1 MTHKDS
7 KPVYD
12 HVPEKVQTYPFRR
25 FFNLDLVE
33 NLFFG
38 VTTFLTFVFAFLLLR
53 QGLTRWVSIA
63 YLLVFWAVLAYLALP
78 RLHRVLTNLYVP
90 DYFIG
95 RSRTSDG
102 LLGDPVNL
110 ALRGSA
116 EQIHEAMT
124 RAGWVRADPVN
135 LASSV
140 RIVTASITRKSY
152 PEAPVSPLMLFGS
165 MQEFAYQ
172 QEVEGNPAQRH
183 HVRFWPAPEGWLLPG
198 GHHVDWLAAGTYDRS
213 VGFSLFTLQVTH
225 KIDRD
230 IDIERNYIV
239 DSIVYA
245 VPEATVDTIEDFS
258 TGYHCRNGG
267 GDAVATDGDLPIV
280 QLGDLVVPGTAPAV
294 EPAVD
299 LNTEFGHAPAVPA
312 ATAQTD
318 VKNKRHDQLLTE
330 VGRRPFSIV
339 VAGIMT
345 LLSLLGSVAT
355 AVIDITN
362 FDAVSEGLSPDE
374 EGAAQVVLTVIVIGL
389 YLVMGSLA
397 WATFRGSKTARLFM
411 LALLCFSLVGQLLQA
426 FYGERPNW
434 VTISPMSLDLATIY
448 ALTSLSARQW
458 TSKSGPG
465 SLAAAPS

>member
-1 MTHKDS
+1 MTTPVR

-12 HVPEKVQTYPFRR
+12 HVPEKVETYALRR
-25 FFNLDLVE
+25 FFTLDLVE

-38 VTTFLTFVFAFLLLR
+38 VTTFLTFVFAFLMLR
-53 QGLTRWVSIA
+53 QGVTRFVSIA

-78 RLHRVLTNLYVP
+78 RLHRVLTSLYVP

-124 RAGWVRADPVN
+124 RAGWVLADPVN
-135 LASSV
+135 MASSI

-183 HVRFWPAPEGWLLPG
+183 HVRFWRAPEGWLLPG

-230 IDIERNYIV
+230 IDIERDYIV

-245 VPEATVDTIEDFS
+245 VPEATVDVIEDFS

-280 QLGDLVVPGTAPAV
+280 QLGELVVPSTDQN
-294 EPAVD
+294 VD
-299 LNTEFGHAPAVPA
+299 LNTEYGYT
-312 ATAQTD
+312 TAIPTKTTRAE
-318 VKNKRHDQLLTE
+318 VKQARQERLLNE

-339 VAGIMT
+339 VAGVMT
-345 LLSLLGSVAT
+345 LLSLLGSVIA
-355 AVIDITN
+355 ALRSIIDVDII
-362 FDAVSEGLSPDE
+362 SEGISPDDK
-374 EGAAQVVLTVIVIGL
+374 ALTQIILAVIVIVT
-389 YLVMGSLA
+389 YLIMGALA
-397 WATFRGSKTARLFM
+397 WSTFRGSKTARLFM
-411 LALLCFSLVGQLLQA
+411 LALLCFSLIGQLLQA

-434 VTISPMSLDLATIY
+434 VTFSPMSLDLATIY

-458 TSKSGPG
+458 TSKPG
-465 SLAAAPS
+465 AARLSANPR

>member
-1 MTHKDS
+1 MTTPAR

-12 HVPEKVQTYPFRR
+12 HVPEKVETYALRR
-25 FFNLDLVE
+25 FFALDLIE

-78 RLHRVLTNLYVP
+78 RLHRVLTTLYVP

-124 RAGWVRADPVN
+124 RAGWVLADPVN
-135 LASSV
+135 LASSA

-230 IDIERNYIV
+230 IDIERDYIV

-245 VPEATVDTIEDFS
+245 VPEATVDIIEDFS

-267 GDAVATDGDLPIV
+267 GDAVTTDGDLPIV
-280 QLGDLVVPGTAPAV
+280 QLGDLVVPGPT
-294 EPAVD
+294 PAVD
-299 LNTEFGHAPAVPA
+299 LNTEYGYT
-312 ATAQTD
+312 TAIPTNTTRAEAK
-318 VKNKRHDQLLTE
+318 KNRHDQLLTE

-339 VAGIMT
+339 IAGIMT
-345 LLSLLGSVAT
+345 LLSLLGSVIT
-355 AVIDITN
+355 AVIDISN
-362 FDAVSEGLSPDE
+362 FDAISEGLSPDE
-374 EGAAQVVLTVIVIGL
+374 EGTAQIILTAIVIGT
-389 YLVMGSLA
+389 YLIMGSLA
-397 WATFRGSKTARLFM
+397 WSTFRGSKTARLFM
-411 LALLCFSLVGQLLQA
+411 LALLCLSLVGQLLQA